1 MTEANL
7 QALRNQVWDD
17 AALQARLFALD
28 DADEFVA
35 AVCALARSLGIGLE
49 DEELRQAI
57 RAGGRA
63 WFERKLP

>member
-7 QALRNQVWDD
+7 QALRRQVWDD

-28 DADEFVA
+28 NADEFAA
-35 AVCALARSLGIGLE
+35 AVSALARSWGHGLE
-49 DEELRQAI
+49 DEELRLAL